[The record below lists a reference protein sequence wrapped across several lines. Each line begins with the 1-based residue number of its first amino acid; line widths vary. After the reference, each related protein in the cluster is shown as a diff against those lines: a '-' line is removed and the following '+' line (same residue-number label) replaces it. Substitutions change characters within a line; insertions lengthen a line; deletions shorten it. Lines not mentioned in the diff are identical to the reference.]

1 MTEALVPT
9 NGDRDP
15 RLCTAKSSRHQ
26 RPCRRWAMKGQRT
39 CATHGGKSPQA
50 MAKAQMAMDAADFE
64 LRRLTPTAVKKLV
77 ELLDA
82 ESESVMLGAARDV
95 LDRGGL
101 KAPDRVEVAAS
112 ITVTR
117 PW

>member
-1 MTEALVPT
+1 MTTDLVPVET
-9 NGDRDP
+9 ERDP
-15 RLCTAKSSRHQ
+15 RLCTARSSRHK

-39 CATHGGKSPQA
+39 CMMHGGKTPA
-50 MAKAQMAMDAADFE
+50 ALAKAQEAMDRADLE
-64 LRRLTPTAVKKLV
+64 LRRLTPTAVKTLVKL
-77 ELLDA
+77 LNA
-82 ESESVMLGAARDV
+82 ESEAVVLGAARDM

>member
-39 CATHGGKSPQA
+39 CMMHGGKTPAA
-50 MAKAQMAMDAADFE
+50 MAKAQDAMDRADLE
-64 LRRLTPTAVKKLV
+64 LRRLTPTAVKILVKL
-77 ELLDA
+77 LNA
-82 ESESVMLGAARDV
+82 ESEAVVLGAVRDV

>member
-1 MTEALVPT
+1 MTTDLVPV
-9 NGDRDP
+9 GDERDP
-15 RLCTAKSSRHQ
+15 RLCTAKSSRNQ

-50 MAKAQMAMDAADFE
+50 MAKAQMAMDAADLE
-64 LRRLTPTAVKKLV
+64 LRRLTPTAVKTLVKL
-77 ELLDA
+77 LGA
-82 ESESVMLGAARDV
+82 ESESVVLGAARDV

-101 KAPDRVEVAAS
+101 KAPDREEVAAS

>member
-1 MTEALVPT
+1 MTTDLVPV
-9 NGDRDP
+9 GDERDP
-15 RLCTAKSSRHQ
+15 RLCTAKSSRNQ

-50 MAKAQMAMDAADFE
+50 MAKAQMAMDKADLE
-64 LRRLTPTAVKKLV
+64 LRRLTPTAVKTLV
-77 ELLDA
+77 KLLDA
-82 ESESVMLGAARDV
+82 ESESVVLGAARDV